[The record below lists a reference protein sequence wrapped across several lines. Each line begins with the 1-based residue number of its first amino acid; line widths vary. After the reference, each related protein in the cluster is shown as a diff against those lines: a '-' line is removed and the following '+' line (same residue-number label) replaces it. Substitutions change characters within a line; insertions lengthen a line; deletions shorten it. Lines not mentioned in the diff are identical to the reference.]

1 MVQVLNVVCEC
12 LDPAEE
18 SSNRIIQE
26 HQHHSKIIWGIL
38 YQDTSIWGK
47 SFPPNGGGLIPTGV
61 PRPEHGEAPGERGR
75 ALCKPLSQ
83 LKSLGT

>member
-1 MVQVLNVVCEC
+1 MLFANVWIQ
-12 LDPAEE
+12 LKSLPTE
-18 SSNRIIQE
+18 SFKR
-26 HQHHSKIIWGIL
+26 HHSKIIWGIL

-47 SFPPNGGGLIPTGV
+47 SFPPNGGLIPTGV